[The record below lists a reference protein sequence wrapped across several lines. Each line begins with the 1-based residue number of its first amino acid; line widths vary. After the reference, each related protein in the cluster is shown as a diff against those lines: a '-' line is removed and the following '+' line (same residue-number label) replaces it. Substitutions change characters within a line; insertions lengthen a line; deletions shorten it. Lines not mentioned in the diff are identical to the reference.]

1 MDGYNGRRLFKCASY
16 SLDRRLVKLRM
27 GKGHHTVIFV
37 PHARAKLRKWRVTNL
52 QLGIASATLVL
63 LALASVFILVHYFTT
78 DVDAAQVA
86 RLRQENEN
94 LRKVNESFESSIRS
108 LQEKLTTYEDR
119 TLQLAI
125 VAGLDPGAGSGEA
138 GVGGEPFFTTG
149 RGDRA
154 DFVALE
160 DRATRL
166 DGSLDAIQNRL
177 EERLRWISAT
187 PAIAPAKGIITSAF
201 GRRRDPI
208 TGVPA
213 FHEGVDIGAAP
224 GQKVHAAADGIVV
237 RAGRMGS
244 LGKAVVISHGFGLT
258 TRYGHM
264 SRLVAQAGQ
273 KVKRGDVIGF
283 VGSTGR
289 STGYH
294 LHYEVQLDGKPVN
307 PVAYI
312 LDGSSSPR

>member
-1 MDGYNGRRLFKCASY
+1 
-16 SLDRRLVKLRM
+16 M
-27 GKGHHTVIFV
+27 GKSHHTIILV

-52 QLGIASATLVL
+52 QLGAALAAFLVL
-63 LALASVFILVHYFTT
+63 TLASIFITVHFFTS
-78 DVDAAQVA
+78 DVDADQVT
-86 RLRQENEN
+86 RLRQENED
-94 LRKVNESFESSIRS
+94 LRRLNESFETSVRT
-108 LQEKLTTYEDR
+108 LQEKLTDYEDR

-125 VAGLDPGAGSGEA
+125 VAGLDPASGSGEA
-138 GVGGEPFFTTG
+138 GVGGEPFFTAG

-154 DFVALE
+154 DFTTLE
-160 DRATRL
+160 TRAARL
-166 DGSLDAIQNRL
+166 EGTLDAVETRL

-187 PAIAPAKGIITSAF
+187 PAIAPAKGIITSRF
-201 GRRRDPI
+201 GGRSDPI
-208 TGVPA
+208 TGASA
-213 FHEGVDIGAAP
+213 FHEGVDIAAAP

-237 RAGRMGS
+237 RAGRIGS
-244 LGKAVVISHGFGLT
+244 LGKAVYIAHGFGLA

-264 SRLVAQAGQ
+264 SRLVVQPGQ
-273 KVKRGDVIGF
+273 QVKRGDVIGY

-312 LDGSSSPR
+312 LDGAAER